1 MSIRQWQKFWVSYSS
16 YIFQEFV
23 HVHMSMAK
31 VSGIFLL
38 VIFFKLC
45 SCPYVNGEGFWC
57 LTLLIVL
64 YSSSLCPCQ
73 CIYDHGDRSI
83 SLFIFVH
90 VSLCLYERGWQCS
103 ACFSFCSFSKFNYN
117 THGVLIL
124 HIQQVMCLLFI

>member
-1 MSIRQWQKFWVSYSS
+1 
-16 YIFQEFV
+16 
-23 HVHMSMAK
+23 MSMAK
-31 VSGIFLL
+31 VSGNFLL

-83 SLFIFVH
+83 RLFIFVH
-90 VSLCLYERGWQCS
+90 VSRCLMERGWQCLLNVFPS
-103 ACFSFCSFSKFNYN
+103 VVFSMFNYN
-117 THGVLIL
+117 TRGGLIL